1 MHQRNMEI
9 DVLKGIGILSVVLG
23 HVWVQDDFPGIY
35 TNMAHNFVYTY
46 HMMIYI
52 YIYIRK
58 SGVCTCR
65 QQWWWQSVCASIRRG
80 YGWA

>member
-46 HMMIYI
+46 HMMLFIFVAGYLFRKAPIYI
-52 YIYIRK
+52 YIYI
-58 SGVCTCR
+58 
-65 QQWWWQSVCASIRRG
+65 
-80 YGWA
+80 